1 MKGEGNEKAK
11 IWIISEAP
19 SSQDEREGRTFSG
32 GTGRTLDAL
41 LAKAGIQRSECFLT
55 NVLLER
61 PKKGTDSS
69 YYTDKSRQVST
80 ESFGGACERIRGEI
94 ATFRPNVVLALGE
107 EVLFALTGNH
117 QILKWRGSVLNCEG
131 VKVLPTLHP
140 LMIIRDPKYNPIVS
154 MDMMRLAEEA
164 KSPILAE
171 NYNDRFYINPSFD
184 EVMYQLTKVLPT
196 REMMAFDIETIPPLE
211 QIMCLG
217 FAWSKEDAFCLP
229 IFYGST
235 SWWTVDEE
243 VAIIKAVQELFR
255 NPNIKWIAQNA
266 QYDMTYL
273 ADKWDVHMTIWMD
286 TMIAFHCVY
295 PEMRKSLAFL
305 TSIYSKRPYYKDD
318 GGQGKTPVQEWEY
331 NCKDCCVTF
340 EVALEI
346 RKEME
351 EFGTLDFYT
360 NHSNKLIEPLGI
372 MQRHGV
378 LIDIKRRAE
387 LDKEM
392 EDEWDTLQLRLDKAV
407 GHPLNPNSPKQIKE
421 FLYEDLGLPPIYK
434 WGKVK
439 GRKAKVVS
447 TDEETIKELQKR
459 TDNPV
464 LQLIL
469 EIRGIR
475 KLLSTYIRATLES
488 NNRICCSYKIAGT
501 ETGRLSS
508 SKSIYNRGTNLQN
521 IPREP
526 SIRAMFVPE
535 RGFKLVNADLS
546 QAEARVVAYLA
557 GEDRLQSLFE
567 QGGDIHSRN
576 ACNVFGVTLDKVSK
590 AQRQIAKSLVHGANY
605 GIGHKRFA
613 VLIGQTEGR
622 ARELLNQYHSLY
634 PCLQLWH
641 RRVRAQVGSS
651 RTMTTPFGRK
661 RMFFGRW
668 SEDLV
673 REAIAYVPQSTVG
686 DLLNLGI
693 IKCWNALPPEWT
705 ILLQNHDS
713 VLVQLPIDTPD
724 MHIWKFFKHYFEI
737 PIEVNRKWCK
747 VPMDIAIGK
756 NWGEMEE
763 LKIGTKV

>member
-1 MKGEGNEKAK
+1 MRGDGNEKAK
-11 IWIISEAP
+11 IWVIGEAP
-19 SSQDEREGRTFSG
+19 SSQDEKEGRAFSG

-41 LAKAGIQRSECFLT
+41 LAKAGIQRDGCYCTTILHT
-55 NVLLER
+55 R
-61 PKKGTDSS
+61 PAKTAVSS
-69 YYTDKSRQVST
+69 YYTDKARQVRT
-80 ESFGGACERIRGEI
+80 DEFRVGCERIWRQIE
-94 ATFRPNVVLALGE
+94 TFRPNIVLALGE
-107 EVLFALTGNH
+107 EVLFGLTGNH

-131 VKVLPTLHP
+131 IKVLPTLHP
-140 LMIIRDPKYNPIVS
+140 LMVIRDPKFDPIVS

-164 KSPILAE
+164 KSPLLAE
-171 NYNDRFYINPSFD
+171 NYKDSFSINPSFD
-184 EVMYQLTKVLPT
+184 EVMHKLTQQLPRYDTI
-196 REMMAFDIETIPPLE
+196 AFDIETIPDLE

-229 IFYGST
+229 IFYGSK

-243 VAIIKAVQELFR
+243 VAIIKAVRELFKL
-255 NPNIKWIAQNA
+255 PHIKWIAQNA

-273 ADKWDVHMTIWMD
+273 ADKWDVHIDLWMD

-331 NCKDCCVTF
+331 NCKDCCVTW
-340 EVALEI
+340 EVAHEI
-346 RKEME
+346 RKELE

-360 NHSNKLIEPLGI
+360 NHSNKLIKPMGV
-372 MQRHGV
+372 MQRRGV
-378 LIDIKRRAE
+378 LIDSKRRQE
-387 LDKEM
+387 LDDEM
-392 EDEWDTLQLRLDKAV
+392 EAKWIELNNRLEKAV
-407 GHPLNPNSPKQIKE
+407 GHPLNANSPKQIKE
-421 FLYEDLGLPPIYK
+421 FLYEDLGLAPIYK
-434 WGKVK
+434 WGKLK

-447 TDEETIKELQKR
+447 SDEETIKELQKR

-469 EIRGIR
+469 EIRRVR
-475 KLLSTYIRATLES
+475 KLLSTYIRTPLENS
-488 NNRICCSYKIAGT
+488 GRVCCSYKIAGT

-508 SKSIYNRGTNLQN
+508 SKSIYGRGTNLQN

-526 SIRAMFVPE
+526 SIRALFIPE
-535 RGFKLVNADLS
+535 EGFKLVNADLS
-546 QAEARVVAYLA
+546 QAEARIVAYLA
-557 GEDRLQSLFE
+557 NEDRLQRLFE

-576 ACNVFGVTLDKVSK
+576 ACNVFGVTLDKVTK
-590 AQRQIAKSLVHGANY
+590 PQRQIAKSLVHGANY
-605 GIGHKRFA
+605 GIGHGRFA
-613 VLIGQTEGR
+613 KLIGQPESR
-622 ARELLNQYHSLY
+622 ARELLNQYHTLY

-641 RRVRAQVGSS
+641 RRVRDQVGKS
-651 RTMTTPFGRK
+651 RVMTTPFGRR

-668 SEDLV
+668 SDDLV

-693 IKCWNALPPEWT
+693 IRCWNALPPEWT

-713 VLVQLPIDTPD
+713 VLAQVPIDTPD

-737 PIEVNRKWCK
+737 PIEINGKWCK
-747 VPMDIAIGK
+747 VPMDIAMGK

-763 LKIGTKV
+763 LKIGT